1 MIKQTGLITGLLV
14 LLMAFIVSIA
24 FCGDSIVIKGSTT
37 VLPICQ
43 KMAEEFMKMQPD
55 TNLSVSGDGSGNGI
69 KAIMDKTC
77 DIAMSSRFIK
87 AKEIA
92 MACEKKILPVPHRI
106 AIDCI
111 VPVVHPENNVSNITM
126 EQLKKIYTGKIK
138 NWNELGGIN
147 KKIVI
152 ISRDTSSGTYEVWH
166 EKVLKEERV
175 IPSALLQASNG
186 AVAQVISHNKYA
198 IGYIGIG
205 YINKDL
211 KALKINGVT
220 ATSDTALNGMFPVS
234 RPLFFFTNG
243 WPEGKTAS
251 FINFIVSPKGQEI
264 VKAGGF
270 VPLF

>member
-1 MIKQTGLITGLLV
+1 MMKQTGFITGLLV
-14 LLMAFIVSIA
+14 LLMVFIVNTA
-24 FCGDSIVIKGSTT
+24 FCGTSIVIKGSTT

-43 KMAEEFMKMQPD
+43 KIAEEFMKIQPD
-55 TNLSVSGDGSGNGI
+55 TNLSVSGGGSGNGI

-92 MACEKKILPVPHRI
+92 LACEKDILPVPHRI

-111 VPVVHPENNVSNITM
+111 VPVVHPENKITNITM
-126 EQLKKIYTGKIK
+126 EQLKKIYTGKIT
-138 NWNELGGIN
+138 NWKEFGGIN

-166 EKVLKEERV
+166 KKVLKKERV

-186 AVAQVISHNKYA
+186 AVAQAISYNKYA

-211 KALKINGVT
+211 KALKVNGIT
-220 ATSDTALNGMFPVS
+220 ATSDTALNGMFPIS
-234 RPLFFFTNG
+234 RPLFLFTNG
-243 WPEGKTAS
+243 WPEGKSAS
-251 FINFIVSPKGQEI
+251 FINFIVSPKGQSF
-264 VKAGGF
+264 VKAAGF